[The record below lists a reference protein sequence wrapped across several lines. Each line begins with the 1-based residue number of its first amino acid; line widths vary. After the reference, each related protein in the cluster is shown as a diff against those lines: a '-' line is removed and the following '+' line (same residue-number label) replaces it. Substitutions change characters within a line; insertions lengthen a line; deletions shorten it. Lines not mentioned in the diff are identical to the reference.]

1 MKKYVSVF
9 SLIAKN
15 SLFRILG
22 LLLLLVA
29 ADGALAWY
37 RICVQG
43 YDLSNLFRNGNGGFG
58 IVLAVIFALI
68 AVVQSRRDDM
78 YSGPQGYT
86 MRRLAISEKAVA
98 ALQILYNLLCW
109 LLLWGVQVLAVFV
122 ICRACCRYE
131 AGGALAN
138 QQIFLQFYIS
148 PLLHSLLPMEETL
161 AWVANAV
168 MIAELSVASACW
180 AVFRREK
187 KGIGN
192 MLVVYWAVI
201 LFFRRELGSFFWNVL
216 IIAGFSILL
225 VMDCYQLFWRKKE
238 GEDYA

>member
-9 SLIAKN
+9 SLMAKN
-15 SLFRILG
+15 SIYQIVG

-37 RICVQG
+37 WVCVQG
-43 YDLSNLFRNGNGGFG
+43 YGLSNLFRSGNGGFG
-58 IVLAVIFALI
+58 LVLAVIFALI
-68 AVVQSRRDDM
+68 AAVQIRRGDI
-78 YSGPQGYT
+78 YSGSQGYT
-86 MRRLAISEKAVA
+86 VQRLAISEKAVA
-98 ALQILYNLLCW
+98 VLHILYNMLCW
-109 LLLWGVQVLAVFV
+109 LILWGVQVLTVFV
-122 ICRACCRYE
+122 ICKVCCHY
-131 AGGALAN
+131 GADGAWAN
-138 QQIFLQFYIS
+138 QQLFLQFYIS

-192 MLVVYWAVI
+192 MLAVYWAVI